1 MARSSSTPARCRAT
15 STRRDRRGGS
25 RPSTRRSTGS
35 SAARRRPCA
44 STRRSCAPS
53 SRPSAGSTRRRR
65 RSSSPSSATRART
78 RGCATRCSTCRSTRS
93 SSCGSASCRPATT
106 RHSWRRTCCRGPTAT
121 SACPRVRAGSCG
133 SWTTGRLRSRGP
145 PDSSRSSCRTAASC
159 TRCRSTA
166 ARSPT
171 RATRSCVTA
180 DRRDDLLVLLAA
192 ALPLAVLLLRERLI
206 AGSAGFPLDDSW
218 IHLHFARNIAEGAGF
233 AYNPGVPVAGST
245 APLWTLLLAAGARV
259 AGASLVMVKT
269 LGVACALATALVLRR
284 AALAWG
290 ASPPTALV
298 AAIAL
303 LWSGPFAWGALSG
316 MEVTLAALLVAAA
329 LLALARDRLVL
340 TAVAGGLATLARPE
354 AVVLLP
360 FLALARRPT
369 PKRLALFAVVVVL
382 ALLPFA
388 VFCWA
393 TTGTPVPSTAAA
405 KVEGGLLGRLLG
417 LREPARVTWLDRP
430 LAFGVEWLVWL
441 TSTHPLLPL
450 ALPAIALAWRGSEE
464 PSGNSPPNR
473 RRGGRA
479 RGLVGLVL
487 LAHPLAM
494 AVLAPYRG
502 PGFQEGRYSIHL
514 LPVALLLLAVVFGPW
529 REAVASSLNR
539 VSVRNSALAA
549 SLARVLYL
557 AVALVPL
564 APAADRY
571 AWGVQNINAM
581 QVHLGRW
588 VDANLP
594 RSATP
599 AVNDVGAIAYF
610 SRRRVL
616 DLMGL
621 VTPEI
626 RPYRR
631 EGEAGVLRFVAE
643 RCPDFVIVF
652 PAWFPEITA
661 RRDLLTPVYRVRL
674 ERNEVSGGPEMVVYR
689 LARCAV

>member
-1 MARSSSTPARCRAT
+1 
-15 STRRDRRGGS
+15 
-25 RPSTRRSTGS
+25 
-35 SAARRRPCA
+35 
-44 STRRSCAPS
+44 
-53 SRPSAGSTRRRR
+53 
-65 RSSSPSSATRART
+65 
-78 RGCATRCSTCRSTRS
+78 
-93 SSCGSASCRPATT
+93 
-106 RHSWRRTCCRGPTAT
+106 
-121 SACPRVRAGSCG
+121 
-133 SWTTGRLRSRGP
+133 
-145 PDSSRSSCRTAASC
+145 
-159 TRCRSTA
+159 
-166 ARSPT
+166 
-171 RATRSCVTA
+171 VTA

-192 ALPLAVLLLRERLI
+192 ALPLALLLLRERTI

-218 IHLHFARNIAEGAGF
+218 IHLHFARNLAEGAGF
-233 AYNPGVPVAGST
+233 VYNPGAPVAGST

-269 LGVACALATALVLRR
+269 LGVAGALAAALVLRR

-290 ASPPTALV
+290 ASPPAALV

-360 FLALARRPT
+360 FLAFARRPT

-388 VFCWA
+388 AFCWA
-393 TTGTPVPSTAAA
+393 TTGTPVPSTAIA
-405 KVEGGLLGRLLG
+405 KVEGGLLGRLIG

-430 LAFGVEWLVWL
+430 VAFSVEWLTWL
-441 TSTHPLLPL
+441 TRTHPLLPL
-450 ALPAIALAWRGSEE
+450 ALPAIALVCRGSGE
-464 PSGNSPPNR
+464 SSKDSAPNR
-473 RRGGRA
+473 RRSGRA
-479 RGLVGLVL
+479 LGIVGLVL

-514 LPVALLLLAVVFGPW
+514 LPVALLLLAVASTGPW
-529 REAVASSLNR
+529 RHA
-539 VSVRNSALAA
+539 VRNVALAA
-549 SLARVLYL
+549 SAFRVLYL
-557 AVALVPL
+557 AVALVAL

-594 RSATP
+594 RSATL
-599 AVNDVGAIAYF
+599 AVNDIGAIAYF
-610 SRRRVL
+610 SRRPVL

-652 PAWFPEITA
+652 PTWFPELAA
-661 RRDLLTPVYRVRL
+661 RRDLMVPVYRVRL
-674 ERNEVSGGPEMVVYR
+674 ERNEVSGGPEMLVYR

>member
-1 MARSSSTPARCRAT
+1 MARSSSTRAHCRAT
-15 STRRDRRGGS
+15 STRRGRRGGS

-65 RSSSPSSATRART
+65 RSSSPSSAKRART

-93 SSCGSASCRPATT
+93 STCGSASCRPATT

-133 SWTTGRLRSRGP
+133 SWIPGRLGSRGP
-145 PDSSRSSCRTAASC
+145 PDSSRSSCRTAASS

-192 ALPLAVLLLRERLI
+192 ALPLAVMLLRERLI

-218 IHLHFARNIAEGAGF
+218 IRLHFARNIAEGAGF

-340 TAVAGGLATLARPE
+340 TAVAGG
-354 AVVLLP
+354 V
-360 FLALARRPT
+360 
-369 PKRLALFAVVVVL
+369 
-382 ALLPFA
+382 
-388 VFCWA
+388 
-393 TTGTPVPSTAAA
+393 AA
-405 KVEGGLLGRLLG
+405 
-417 LREPARVTWLDRP
+417 
-430 LAFGVEWLVWL
+430 
-441 TSTHPLLPL
+441 L
-450 ALPAIALAWRGSEE
+450 ALPAIALAGRGSEE
-464 PSGNSPPNR
+464 PSGSSPPNR

-479 RGLVGLVL
+479 LGIVGLVL

-529 REAVASSLNR
+529 REAVASSLNEMGGPEMAPQTPPVRDTGSARNR
-539 VSVRNSALAA
+539 VSVRNGALAA

-557 AVALVPL
+557 AVALVAL
-564 APAADRY
+564 VPAADRY

-594 RSATP
+594 RSATL

-631 EGEAGVLRFVAE
+631 DGEAGVLRFVAQ
-643 RCPDFVIVF
+643 RRPDVVLVF
-652 PAWFPEITA
+652 PAWVPDITA
-661 RRDLLTPVYRVRL
+661 PRVLLTPVYRARPDRSQGSARL
-674 ERNEVSGGPEMVVYR
+674 RMVA
-689 LARCAV
+689 LPLP